1 MKAACI
7 WDVLAHILSNSTC
20 NKRNMEFSPQV
31 SINKTTVS
39 SEYALCSWT
48 HTVLWHLHNLIC

>member
-7 WDVLAHILSNSTC
+7 WDVLAHILSNLTC

-31 SINKTTVS
+31 SISKTNVS
-39 SEYALCSWT
+39 TEYSMLCVPAPVPYRDIYIT
-48 HTVLWHLHNLIC
+48 